1 MAGGGLSGFAVSTL
15 MAACAE
21 TGGAVTGSTSTAA
34 ASAMASGAGVP
45 SPSAASTASTARAAQ
60 AAAATTNSAAIA
72 AGSSATVPAVVPASA
87 TVGKAPETL
96 LVMAWTGAG
105 QWSRGNWESYGKTQ
119 LGTNV
124 TVQILPTGGNS
135 ADQKL
140 LIAVSAGTP
149 PGLFWTGRATVAGWG
164 LRGIAQPLDDR
175 LAKSTVIQN
184 DNFIAHALD
193 ENRWKGKVYGLY
205 WSADARILYWN
216 KDLFHAAGLDPEQPP
231 QTWDQFGTVMQRLTK
246 NLSGGDGQVLGF
258 NPTYV
263 SVGTSIWE
271 TWFWE
276 LGGSYLSADGTH
288 VTIANDAGVGALDW
302 MVKQAQVQGGW
313 NAITSYWSAAGKNA
327 GSATAQVGWGFGL
340 QKVAMLAEVGNA
352 ITNLRTHWP
361 GIRYGVAGIPA
372 AASGKRAS
380 VRGGYSWVLPTG
392 ATAPDTAWAF
402 LEWAFAAEQSLAFKN
417 QFTRIPTTLDA
428 IKSPKW
434 LPGDPMA
441 RQVMLDVVQYS
452 QRIPCIS
459 PGLAQILP
467 VNQGIPTTVLEGNLT
482 AQTELTTAQS
492 QIQAILNK
500 ALPGQASG

>member
-1 MAGGGLSGFAVSTL
+1 MLRDWTLS
-15 MAACAE
+15 
-21 TGGAVTGSTSTAA
+21 
-34 ASAMASGAGVP
+34 
-45 SPSAASTASTARAAQ
+45 
-60 AAAATTNSAAIA
+60 
-72 AGSSATVPAVVPASA
+72 
-87 TVGKAPETL
+87 
-96 LVMAWTGAG
+96 
-105 QWSRGNWESYGKTQ
+105 SR
-119 LGTNV
+119 
-124 TVQILPTGGNS
+124 
-135 ADQKL
+135 
-140 LIAVSAGTP
+140 
-149 PGLFWTGRATVAGWG
+149 R
-164 LRGIAQPLDDR
+164 
-175 LAKSTVIQN
+175 
-184 DNFIAHALD
+184 
-193 ENRWKGKVYGLY
+193 
-205 WSADARILYWN
+205 
-216 KDLFHAAGLDPEQPP
+216 

-434 LPGDPMA
+434 PARRSHGPPGDA
-441 RQVMLDVVQYS
+441 GCGSVQPTHSLHLAWAGTNPSGQPGYS
-452 QRIPCIS
+452 NDG
-459 PGLAQILP
+459 PGREFDGSDGVDDRAKP
-467 VNQGIPTTVLEGNLT
+467 DSGN
-482 AQTELTTAQS
+482 
-492 QIQAILNK
+492 
-500 ALPGQASG
+500 PGQGAARAGQRLRRGSSEAPTWAGGCERIAFR